1 MILRACACG
10 WRARIDPRAREVRSL
25 SESRM
30 TTSLPPEDLL
40 PVLVADLA
48 DDESRDILE
57 AAAFAGSRVYI
68 PLETAPVSASRH
80 VLEVYFPSIDEPI
93 LFLALPLGP
102 PTEDG
107 VPPQIQA
114 MPDSR

>member
-1 MILRACACG
+1 M
-10 WRARIDPRAREVRSL
+10 
-25 SESRM
+25 
-30 TTSLPPEDLL
+30 TSLPPEDLL

-68 PLETAPVSASRH
+68 PLETAPVSASKH
-80 VLEVYFPSIDEPI
+80 VLEVHLPGMAEPM

-107 VPPQIQA
+107 FPLQIQL
-114 MPDSR
+114 MPDAPPAVAPRRQTSNGQVLKGRRSSTSTR